1 MSAAAE
7 TSPSEEMRS
16 KLNHPELDRDGHF
29 IEFMPYYMN
38 FVEEVGGAPMVETF
52 RQNRIGEIR
61 MSPSE
66 WHNMSREQRQHQ
78 LRWRRPFYALPTK
91 LVQDRATSML
101 PRLLYRRMDE
111 LGVDF
116 SVLYPTLGLD
126 MLFIKNDEV
135 RHAACRAL
143 NKMNANVWAEFFARM
158 APVAAIPTIPPEE
171 GVAELDYAIG
181 ELGLKG
187 IMISGNV
194 HRYIPQVEQEAPE
207 RARHAM
213 WYDHMAMDSKF
224 DYDPFWAKCVEHKVA
239 PTSHAGH

>member
-1 MSAAAE
+1 
-7 TSPSEEMRS
+7 
-16 KLNHPELDRDGHF
+16 
-29 IEFMPYYMN
+29 
-38 FVEEVGGAPMVETF
+38 
-52 RQNRIGEIR
+52 
-61 MSPSE
+61 
-66 WHNMSREQRQHQ
+66 
-78 LRWRRPFYALPTK
+78 
-91 LVQDRATSML
+91 
-101 PRLLYRRMDE
+101 MDE

-135 RHAACRAL
+135 RQAACRAL
-143 NKMNANVWAEFFARM
+143 NKMNANVWAEFSARM

>member
-1 MSAAAE
+1 
-7 TSPSEEMRS
+7 
-16 KLNHPELDRDGHF
+16 
-29 IEFMPYYMN
+29 
-38 FVEEVGGAPMVETF
+38 
-52 RQNRIGEIR
+52 
-61 MSPSE
+61 
-66 WHNMSREQRQHQ
+66 
-78 LRWRRPFYALPTK
+78 
-91 LVQDRATSML
+91 
-101 PRLLYRRMDE
+101 
-111 LGVDF
+111 
-116 SVLYPTLGLD
+116 

-135 RHAACRAL
+135 RQAACRPL
-143 NKMNANVWAEFFARM
+143 NKMNANVWAEFSDRM
-158 APVAAIPTIPPEE
+158 APVAAIPTTTPEE

-207 RARHAM
+207 WARHAM

>member
-1 MSAAAE
+1 
-7 TSPSEEMRS
+7 
-16 KLNHPELDRDGHF
+16 
-29 IEFMPYYMN
+29 
-38 FVEEVGGAPMVETF
+38 
-52 RQNRIGEIR
+52 
-61 MSPSE
+61 
-66 WHNMSREQRQHQ
+66 
-78 LRWRRPFYALPTK
+78 
-91 LVQDRATSML
+91 
-101 PRLLYRRMDE
+101 MDE

-135 RHAACRAL
+135 RHAACRAR
-143 NKMNANVWAEFFARM
+143 NKMNATFGRNFSDRM

-207 RARHAM
+207 WARRDVVRPH
-213 WYDHMAMDSKF
+213 
-224 DYDPFWAKCVEHKVA
+224 
-239 PTSHAGH
+239 GNG

>member
-29 IEFMPYYMN
+29 IEFMPYYMD

-52 RQNRIGEIR
+52 RQKRIGEIR

-143 NKMNANVWAEFFARM
+143 NKMNANVWAEFSDWM
-158 APVAAIPTIPPEE
+158 APVAAIPTTTPDE

-181 ELGLKG
+181 ELGL
-187 IMISGNV
+187 
-194 HRYIPQVEQEAPE
+194 
-207 RARHAM
+207 
-213 WYDHMAMDSKF
+213 
-224 DYDPFWAKCVEHKVA
+224 
-239 PTSHAGH
+239 